1 MASGIGQRLAAAL
14 RESIA
19 AFEEND
25 AQRPTPDELRIALG
39 ILERL
44 RISFAPSDTSVGIAQ
59 RSSVTMT
66 VNMLARLIDSGDDQ
80 P

>member
-1 MASGIGQRLAAAL
+1 MVSGIGQRLAAAL

-25 AQRPTPDELRIALG
+25 AQRPTPDELGVALG

-44 RISFAPSDTSVGIAQ
+44 RVSLDPRDPSLGIAQ
-59 RSSVTMT
+59 RSSLSMT
-66 VNMLARLIDSGDDQ
+66 VNTLARLIDSGDDR
-80 P
+80 